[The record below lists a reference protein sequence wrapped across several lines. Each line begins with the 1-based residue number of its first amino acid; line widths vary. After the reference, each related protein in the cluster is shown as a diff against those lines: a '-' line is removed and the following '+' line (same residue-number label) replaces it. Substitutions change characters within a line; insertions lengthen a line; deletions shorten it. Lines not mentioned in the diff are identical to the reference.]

1 MATSGVCLSR
11 LAYTGYTLFMDNPLT
26 ARLPIARTLREQLG
40 SIRRVYLRGNR
51 IVRRDDFAQYP
62 ETVLLLHG
70 FFQTRNVWEVMEE
83 RLRYDGYGVFS
94 FDLGGLLWRFNTR
107 SIPDLSATIADK
119 IEGICARYGLDR
131 FHIIGHSKGGMIARH
146 YVQHHGGDKRAK
158 SLITLGSPH
167 HGTPTAAVG
176 VGLMAGGLISKS
188 PFQMLP
194 GSALIRMLKK
204 DTFPPGIP
212 ITSVYS
218 RHDLVCPWWC
228 SVLRPRPGETSMENE
243 EVTKVGHTALTYDP
257 GVYKIIRDRLH
268 DASEIWQERRQ
279 G

>member
-1 MATSGVCLSR
+1 MKNA
-11 LAYTGYTLFMDNPLT
+11 LFKP
-26 ARLPIARTLREQLG
+26 LPIASLLRDQLG

-51 IVRRDDFAQYP
+51 IVRRDDFARFD
-62 ETVLLLHG
+62 ETVLLIHG

-83 RLRYDGYGVFS
+83 RLRAHGYGVFS

-119 IEGICARYGLDR
+119 LEGICARTGLDR

-146 YVQHHGGDKRAK
+146 YVQHHGGDKRVK
-158 SLITLGSPH
+158 SVITLGSPH

-176 VGLMAGGLISKS
+176 VGLMAGGLISRS

-194 GSALIRMLKK
+194 GSALVRMLRK
-204 DTFPPGIP
+204 DSFPPGIP
-212 ITSVYS
+212 LTSIYS
-218 RHDLVCPWWC
+218 KHDLVCPWWC
-228 SVLRPRPGETSMENE
+228 SVLRPKPGETSMQNQEFRG
-243 EVTKVGHTALTYDP
+243 VGHTALTSDQL
-257 GVYKIIRDRLH
+257 VYRMIRERLD
-268 DASEIWQERRQ
+268 DASQLWAERA